1 MPGMPGNPGDLVTL
15 QTSVYKG
22 SREGKFQYT
31 TVVRFKY
38 QNPCKSAVQTV
49 RPQVCSSNSE
59 TPGLK
64 LKYWEPRSAAQILR
78 AQVYISW
85 AVDLGS
91 RYLNFR
97 PWVSVFE
104 LQTRGLTV
112 WIADLGSQ
120 YLIADLRSQYLICRP
135 DLQVQIILASN
146 GCQIYT
152 LSLVSFQ

>member
-59 TPGLK
+59 NPGLK
-64 LKYWEPRSAAQILR
+64 LKY
-78 AQVYISW
+78 
-85 AVDLGS
+85 
-91 RYLNFR
+91 
-97 PWVSVFE
+97 
-104 LQTRGLTV
+104 
-112 WIADLGSQ
+112 
-120 YLIADLRSQYLICRP
+120 
-135 DLQVQIILASN
+135 
-146 GCQIYT
+146 
-152 LSLVSFQ
+152 